1 MSETHPLVTIVT
13 PSYNQA
19 EYLEQTIQSVLGQ
32 EYPALEYFIVDG
44 GSKDGSLEII
54 QKYADQLA
62 WWVSE
67 RDKGQADAINKG
79 LARANGK
86 YVAWLNSDD
95 VYLPG
100 TILKAVETLERY
112 PDVGLV
118 YGNLFSIN
126 ARGEHVHTIQYRPFA
141 LEDLLAFFIIGQPTV
156 FMRRSILEKVGYLSE
171 DYHYL
176 LDHHLWLRF
185 AAESGLKY
193 ISEPWAA
200 ARYHPSAKNMA
211 QAEHFGAEAFRIL
224 EWARTQ
230 PKMAAVIE
238 QSEDRIL
245 GGLHRF
251 NAHYLLDAAQP
262 LRALRAYRQ
271 VWKYYPE
278 FALRRL
284 NRIVFSFMSI
294 AGLGGLR
301 RLIYRRYLITPPK
314 KTTGEPAEPVL
325 KRVNLVTQTSKKVR
339 PKNVLPPILVT
350 GAHRSSTTWVGKML
364 TANQQYVYVSEPL
377 NIYHRRGIMR
387 APVKH
392 WYTYVSDEN
401 QDQLLSSFYET
412 MSLRYH
418 TWLELNDLRS
428 MKDVGRMLRDWS
440 AFTFGG
446 RAGKQ
451 VMLKDPFALF
461 SADWFSRRLGC
472 QVVLSVRHPAAFVS
486 SLKRL
491 NWPFQF
497 EDLLAQPLLMRDWL
511 EPFREEMVRAQEQP
525 VDIIYQ
531 ASLLWRII
539 YQVVYQY
546 SIQYPEFH
554 IVRHEDLSLQP
565 LQEFKALYNAL
576 GVPFTKRVADRIYK
590 STSPGNPTE
599 LPLES
604 IHSVN
609 LDSRTNLKN
618 WQKRLS
624 AREIERVR
632 EITEDVAQHY
642 YTDEDWV

>member
-1 MSETHPLVTIVT
+1 MAEATPLVTIVT

-19 EYLEQTIQSVLGQ
+19 EYLEQTINSVLGQ
-32 EYPALEYFIVDG
+32 DYPNLEYLIVDG
-44 GSKDGSLEII
+44 GSTDGSLEII
-54 QKYADQLA
+54 RKYADRLA

-67 RDKGQADAINKG
+67 PDNGQADAINKG
-79 LARANGK
+79 LTRATGK

-95 VYLPG
+95 LYLPG
-100 TILKAVETLERY
+100 TIHKAVETLEKF
-112 PDVGLV
+112 PEIGLV
-118 YGNLFSIN
+118 YGNLLSIN
-126 ARGEHVHTIQYRPFA
+126 ARGEHVNTIHYRPFA

-156 FMRRSILEKVGYLSE
+156 FMRREILEKVGYLSE
-171 DYHYL
+171 EYNYL

-185 AAESGLKY
+185 AVESNLKY
-193 ISEPWAA
+193 IPEPWAA

-224 EWARTQ
+224 DWARSQ
-230 PKMAAVIE
+230 PKMTVVIE
-238 QSEDRIL
+238 QSEDRIM

-251 NAHYLLDAAQP
+251 NAHYLLDAGQP
-262 LRALRAYRQ
+262 LRALKAYRN
-271 VWKYYPE
+271 VWKHYPE

-284 NRIVFSFMSI
+284 NRIMFSFMSI

-301 RLIYRRYLITPPK
+301 RLIYRRYLIAPPQVKPDVTNDYSIKQVNLLVQPRK
-314 KTTGEPAEPVL
+314 KT
-325 KRVNLVTQTSKKVR
+325 R
-339 PKNVLPPILVT
+339 PIDELPPILVT

-364 TANQQYVYVSEPL
+364 TANQKYVYVSEPL
-377 NIYHRRGIMR
+377 NIYHRRGVMR
-387 APVKH
+387 APVRH
-392 WYTYVSDEN
+392 WYTYVTDEN

-418 TWLELNDLRS
+418 GWLELTDLRS
-428 MKDVGRMLRDWS
+428 MKDVGRMLRDWI
-440 AFTFGG
+440 AFTFGHNT
-446 RAGKQ
+446 GKQ
-451 VMLKDPFALF
+451 VMLKDPFAVF

-539 YQVVYQY
+539 YQVVHQY
-546 SIQYPEFH
+546 SIRYPEFH

-565 LQEFKALYNAL
+565 LQEFKALYDAL
-576 GVPFTKRVADRIYK
+576 GVPFTKRVADRIHK
-590 STSPGNPTE
+590 STNPGNPTE

-609 LDSRTNLKN
+609 LDSRMNLKN
-618 WQKRLS
+618 WQKRLTTS
-624 AREIERVR
+624 EIERVR
-632 EITEDVAQHY
+632 EITENVARYY
-642 YTDEDWV
+642 YTDEDWE

>member
-1 MSETHPLVTIVT
+1 MPGKPPLVTVVT

-19 EYLEQTIQSVLGQ
+19 EYLEQTIHSVLGQ
-32 EYPALEYFIVDG
+32 EYPNLEYLIVDG
-44 GSKDGSLEII
+44 GSTDGSLEVI
-54 QKYADQLA
+54 QRYADRLA

-67 RDKGQADAINKG
+67 PDKGQADAINKG
-79 LARANGK
+79 FARATGK

-95 VYLPG
+95 LYLPG
-100 TILKAVETLERY
+100 TVQKAVETLEQH

-118 YGNLFSIN
+118 YGNLLSIN
-126 ARGEHVHTIQYRPFA
+126 ARGEHVHTIRYRPFA

-156 FMRRSILEKVGYLSE
+156 FMRRSILDQVGYLSE
-171 DYHYL
+171 DYDYL

-185 AAESGLKY
+185 AAVSGLKY
-193 ISEPWAA
+193 IPQPWAA

-211 QAEHFGAEAFRIL
+211 MAEHFGAEAFRIL

-230 PKMAAVIE
+230 PKMAAIIE
-238 QSEDRIL
+238 RSEERIL

-262 LRALRAYRQ
+262 MRALRAYRD

-301 RLIYRRYLITPPK
+301 RLIYRRYLIPPPPK
-314 KTTGEPAEPVL
+314 DAEEQAEPFAR
-325 KRVNLVTQTSKKVR
+325 RVSQVTLPGKKPR
-339 PKNVLPPILVT
+339 PRDTLPPILVT
-350 GAHRSSTTWVGKML
+350 GAHRTSTTWVGKML

-377 NIYHRRGIMR
+377 NIHHRRGVMR
-387 APVKH
+387 TPVKH
-392 WYTYVSDEN
+392 WYSYVTDDN
-401 QDQLLSSFYET
+401 QDQVLSSFYET
-412 MSLRYH
+412 MALRYH
-418 TWLELNDLRS
+418 TWLELTDLRS
-428 MKDVGRMLRDWS
+428 LKDAGRMMRDWS
-440 AFTFGG
+440 AFTFG
-446 RAGKQ
+446 RNAGKQ
-451 VMLKDPFALF
+451 VMLKDPFAVF
-461 SADWFSRRLGC
+461 SAVWFSRRLGC
-472 QVVLSVRHPAAFVS
+472 EVVIAVRHPAAFVS

-511 EPFREEMVRAQEQP
+511 EPYREEMIRAQEEP
-525 VDIIYQ
+525 VDIIHQ

-539 YQVVYQY
+539 YQVVHQS
-546 SIQYPEFH
+546 SIQHPEFH
-554 IVRHEDLSLQP
+554 VVRHEDLSLQP
-565 LQEFKALYNAL
+565 LEEFMALYRAL
-576 GVPFTKRVADRIYK
+576 GIPFTKRVVDRIRK
-590 STSPGNPTE
+590 STNPGNPTE

-624 AREIERVR
+624 VKEIDQVR
-632 EITEDVAQHY
+632 ELTEDVSRLY
-642 YTDEDWV
+642 YNDEDWA